1 MRLSLLI
8 YSLQDDSSASFAER
22 RSLLRSIDDA
32 QLALDTYFYVVSVLS
47 CILLFFAS
55 WISIQLRF
63 GLAFP

>member
-8 YSLQDDSSASFAER
+8 CSLQDDSSASFAER

>member
-1 MRLSLLI
+1 MRLSLLRC
-8 YSLQDDSSASFAER
+8 SLQDDSSASFAER
-22 RSLLRSIDDA
+22 RSLFRSIDDA

-63 GLAFP
+63 GVAFP